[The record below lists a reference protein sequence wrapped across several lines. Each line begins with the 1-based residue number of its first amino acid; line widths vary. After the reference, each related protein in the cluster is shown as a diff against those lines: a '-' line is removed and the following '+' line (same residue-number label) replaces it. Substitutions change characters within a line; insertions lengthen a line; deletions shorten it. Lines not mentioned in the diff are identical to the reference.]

1 MSQPLPEKRRLR
13 IGTFTEVVASRQ
25 AYLRILYLL
34 LAFPLGLFY
43 FVFLTVALS
52 AGVATLVIGV
62 GIVILFGALF
72 ISRALVVFERRLAAS
87 MLGADIPA
95 PQLQRVPVQGF
106 WLRVKRMLGD
116 SSTWK
121 GLVYLLAKFP
131 FGMLS
136 FIVSVTS
143 IAMVGA
149 LVLTPVL
156 YSRVPI
162 QIGFHQVNSLDEAL
176 FWSIVGLVLGL
187 VFFYVL
193 TALAVLWGRFAEI
206 MLAGPSA
213 REPSEES
220 TVAPARAVVIP

>member
-1 MSQPLPEKRRLR
+1 VNQPLPEKRRLR

-25 AYLRILYLL
+25 AYLQILYLL

-43 FVFLTVALS
+43 FVFLTVTLS

-62 GIVILFGALF
+62 GIVILLGALF
-72 ISRALVVFERRLAAS
+72 MTRALVVFERKLAAS
-87 MLGADIPA
+87 LLGADIAA
-95 PQLQRVPVQGF
+95 PQPERVPVRG
-106 WLRVKRMLGD
+106 LCVRVKRILGD

-121 GLVYLLAKFP
+121 GLVYLLAEFP

-136 FIVSVTS
+136 FTVSVTS
-143 IAMVGA
+143 IATAGG
-149 LVLTPVL
+149 LVLTPLL
-156 YSRVPI
+156 YSWVPV
-162 QIGFHQVNSLDEAL
+162 QIAFHQVNSLDEAL
-176 FWSIVGLVLGL
+176 FWSIMGLVLGL

-213 REPSEES
+213 KEPSEES
-220 TVAPARAVVIP
+220 TVAPTRVVVIP